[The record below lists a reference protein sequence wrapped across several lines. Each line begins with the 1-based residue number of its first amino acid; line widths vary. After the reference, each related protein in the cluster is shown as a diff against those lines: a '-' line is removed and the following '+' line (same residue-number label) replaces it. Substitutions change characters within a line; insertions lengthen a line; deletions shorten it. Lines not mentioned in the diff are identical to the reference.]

1 MYLLV
6 FSPQLT
12 LCLDINYV
20 YSPSLNLFYDAELEE
35 EYKDANAWPEDGVFV
50 SDEIFLTFSGSAPEG
65 KERVCGEDNL
75 PSWRDIPPPTYEEL
89 VAEADAD
96 KQSRID
102 QANDYMNSK
111 QWPGKAALG
120 RLKGDDLVQY
130 NAWLDYLDAL
140 EAVDTSNAPDIEWPT
155 SPDV

>member
-1 MYLLV
+1 M
-6 FSPQLT
+6 S
-12 LCLDINYV
+12 NYV

-50 SDEIFLTFSGSAPEG
+50 SDEVFLTFSGSAPEG

-140 EAVDTSNAPDIEWPT
+140 EAVNTSNAPDIEWPI

>member
-1 MYLLV
+1 M
-6 FSPQLT
+6 
-12 LCLDINYV
+12 NYV

>member
-1 MYLLV
+1 M
-6 FSPQLT
+6 S
-12 LCLDINYV
+12 NYV